1 MNAFILT
8 YQPLFDFFLFNV
20 GFAFSQQ
27 IVLRAGVFSIGSAGF
42 ASIGAYAVGIMVRDH
57 SWNAIGAVALA
68 LALGAVGGFLLSVPL
83 ARLRGVFQAIATL
96 AFVQI
101 VVSLTLYAEE
111 LTGGPQGFNN
121 IPKLVQT
128 WHLVVVVAIVIYLM
142 HRMGRSAIG
151 RAFDA
156 IRQDETVAAT
166 LGVSIRGYH
175 MLAFVVSGALAG
187 LFGGMQALYVFSVE
201 PEMFGF
207 NFLVAVLTF
216 IILGGRSTVT
226 GPIVGAAIMTLLPEI
241 ARPLADNR
249 QFVQGVIMML
259 MIAFLPHGVVD
270 SLVLFIRQRRAAAR
284 DRKHQEAGNAVTGS

>member
-8 YQPLFDFFLFNV
+8 YQPLFDYLLLNI

-42 ASIGAYAVGIMVRDH
+42 ASIGAYAAGILVRDH
-57 SWNAIGAVALA
+57 GWHGLTALA
-68 LALGAVGGFLLSVPL
+68 IALVMGAAGGYLLSIPL

-101 VVSLTLYAEE
+101 VVSLAFFLEHI
-111 LTGGPQGFNN
+111 TGGPQGLNN

-128 WHLVVVVAIVIYLM
+128 WHLVVAVVVVIYLM
-142 HRMGRSAIG
+142 YVLSRSAIG

-166 LGVSIRGYH
+166 LGVSIARHH
-175 MLAFVVSGALAG
+175 MLAFVISGALAG
-187 LFGGMQALYVFSVE
+187 FFGGMQGLYTFSVE

-207 NFLVAVLTF
+207 HFLVAGLTF
-216 IILGGRSTVT
+216 IILGGRGTVT
-226 GPIVGAAIMTLLPEI
+226 GPIVGAVIMTLLPEL

-259 MIAFLPHGVVD
+259 IIAFLPHGVYD
-270 SLVLFIRQRRAAAR
+270 SFVLFLRQRRAAWR
-284 DRKHQEAGNAVTGS
+284 DRKHRESTNAVPGA

>member
-101 VVSLTLYAEE
+101 VVSLALYLED

-226 GPIVGAAIMTLLPEI
+226 GPIVGAAIMTLLPEV

-270 SLVLFIRQRRAAAR
+270 SLVLFIRQRRAAMR
-284 DRKHQEAGNAVTGS
+284 DRKHQEAGNAVSGS